1 MKKLDIVQN
10 QPNDNTSKIENI
22 KENQPKEVSKM
33 KKIKKSEINEESNNS
48 IQKSEESDT
57 PDTKMN
63 SYSIILRTSYDKNK
77 NCKESQISDSNEIE
91 NNLNNLSNINNISQ
105 NGSTPKEN
113 YSKETSNKLSNKK
126 KKKNEIANMIV
137 EEELKKNKDIISKK
151 EINENKNICE
161 NNEEISDNNQTYNP
175 FIKRNKNR
183 VKIKSEENNEKSSNE
198 DNLMNKKGKIPIITL
213 TTFRLPKVNDKETGG
228 KFSRFFKIFT
238 DKKKGK
244 EIMKNNNSKEEGEET
259 NNNLMTLEEKLTSG
273 NTEIIK
279 KNEENLEDNNDNQN
293 AKYNFV
299 FGLLSSKEKDKKQ
312 NKDYNDNKKLEK
324 NNEEE
329 KEQSKEFNNFN
340 NSFIIKAEPIL
351 NKNNKEKSNNNNM
364 NDEDNISSSEPIV
377 DKDKSSVYSYLS
389 TSSFVKLIGKNSKY
403 SALLLAILLGSCG
416 LSYLSLKKINLK
428 TLLSKISKE
437 GILNNILP
445 IFASG
450 FEDFMERYN
459 DIFRLLIGI
468 IAVICLWI
476 IIKIHIKCF
485 MKGRKK

>member
-10 QPNDNTSKIENI
+10 QPNDSTSKIENI

-48 IQKSEESDT
+48 NQKSEESDI

-77 NCKESQISDSNEIE
+77 NCKDCQISDSNEIE

-137 EEELKKNKDIISKK
+137 EEDLKKNKDIISKK

-213 TTFRLPKVNDKETGG
+213 TTFQVPKANDKETGG
-228 KFSRFFKIFT
+228 KFSRFFKLFT

-244 EIMKNNNSKEEGEET
+244 EIIKNDNTKEEGEET
-259 NNNLMTLEEKLTSG
+259 KNKLMTLEEKLISE
-273 NTEIIK
+273 NTEIGK

-299 FGLLSSKEKDKKQ
+299 FGLLSSKDKDKKQ
-312 NKDYNDNKKLEK
+312 NKVIDECEKLETNK
-324 NNEEE
+324 EEEQKE
-329 KEQSKEFNNFN
+329 KEQSKEFN

-351 NKNNKEKSNNNNM
+351 NKNNKEESNNNII
-364 NDEDNISSSEPIV
+364 DENNISSSEQIELL
-377 DKDKSSVYSYLS
+377 DKSSVYSYLS
-389 TSSFVKLIGKNSKY
+389 SSSFVKLIEKNSKY

-416 LSYLSLKKINLK
+416 LFYLSLKKINLK

-437 GILNNILP
+437 GILNKILP

>member
-1 MKKLDIVQN
+1 MKKLEIVQN
-10 QPNDNTSKIENI
+10 QPNDNTSKIESI
-22 KENQPKEVSKM
+22 KEHQSKEASKL
-33 KKIKKSEINEESNNS
+33 KKIKKFEINEESNNS
-48 IQKSEESDT
+48 HEKSDQSDSSNARR
-57 PDTKMN
+57 N
-63 SYSIILRTSYDKNK
+63 SYSIILRTSYDKDK
-77 NCKESQISDSNEIE
+77 NCKHSQISDSNKIE
-91 NNLNNLSNINNISQ
+91 NNSNNLSNINNISQ
-105 NGSTPKEN
+105 NDSPPKKN

-126 KKKNEIANMIV
+126 NKKNEIANMIV
-137 EEELKKNKDIISKK
+137 EEDLNKNKDIISKK
-151 EINENKNICE
+151 EINENKNIHE
-161 NNEEISDNNQTYNP
+161 SKEEISDNNQTYNP

-213 TTFRLPKVNDKETGG
+213 TTFQVPKANDKETGG
-228 KFSRFFKIFT
+228 KFSRFFKLFT

-244 EIMKNNNSKEEGEET
+244 EIIKNDNTKEEGEET
-259 NNNLMTLEEKLTSG
+259 KNKLMTLEEKLISE
-273 NTEIIK
+273 NTEIGK
-279 KNEENLEDNNDNQN
+279 KNEENLEDNNDNKN
-293 AKYNFV
+293 IKYNFV
-299 FGLLSSKEKDKKQ
+299 FGLLSSKDKDKKQ
-312 NKDYNDNKKLEK
+312 NKVIDECEKLETNK
-324 NNEEE
+324 EEEQKE
-329 KEQSKEFNNFN
+329 KEQSKEFN

-351 NKNNKEKSNNNNM
+351 NKNNKEESNNNII
-364 NDEDNISSSEPIV
+364 DENNISSSEQIELL
-377 DKDKSSVYSYLS
+377 DKSSVYSYLS
-389 TSSFVKLIGKNSKY
+389 SSSFVKLIGKNSKY

-416 LSYLSLKKINLK
+416 LFYLSLKKINLK

>member
-1 MKKLDIVQN
+1 MKKLDIAQN
-10 QPNDNTSKIENI
+10 HPNDNTSKIENI

-48 IQKSEESDT
+48 IQKSEESDST
-57 PDTKMN
+57 NARIN
-63 SYSIILRTSYDKNK
+63 SYSIILRTSYDKDK
-77 NCKESQISDSNEIE
+77 NCKDSQISDSNKIE
-91 NNLNNLSNINNISQ
+91 NNSNNLSNINNISQ
-105 NGSTPKEN
+105 NDSPPKKN

-126 KKKNEIANMIV
+126 NKKNEIANMIV
-137 EEELKKNKDIISKK
+137 EEDLNKNKDVMSKK
-151 EINENKNICE
+151 EINENKDICE
-161 NNEEISDNNQTYNP
+161 NKEEISDNNQTYNP
-175 FIKRNKNR
+175 FIKKNR
-183 VKIKSEENNEKSSNE
+183 NGVKIKNEENNKKSNKE

-213 TTFRLPKVNDKETGG
+213 TTFQVPKANDKETGG
-228 KFSRFFKIFT
+228 KFSRFFKLFT

-244 EIMKNNNSKEEGEET
+244 EIIKNENTKEEGEET
-259 NNNLMTLEEKLTSG
+259 KNKLMTLEEKLISE
-273 NTEIIK
+273 NTEIGK
-279 KNEENLEDNNDNQN
+279 KNEENLEDNNDNKN
-293 AKYNFV
+293 IKYNFV
-299 FGLLSSKEKDKKQ
+299 FGLLSSKDKDKKQ
-312 NKDYNDNKKLEK
+312 NKVIDECEKLETNK
-324 NNEEE
+324 EEEQKE
-329 KEQSKEFNNFN
+329 KEQSKEFN

-351 NKNNKEKSNNNNM
+351 NKNNKEESNNNII
-364 NDEDNISSSEPIV
+364 DENNISSSEQIEPL
-377 DKDKSSVYSYLS
+377 DKSSVYSYLS
-389 TSSFVKLIGKNSKY
+389 SSSFVKLIGKNSKY

-416 LSYLSLKKINLK
+416 LFYLSLKKINLK

-437 GILNNILP
+437 GILNSILP